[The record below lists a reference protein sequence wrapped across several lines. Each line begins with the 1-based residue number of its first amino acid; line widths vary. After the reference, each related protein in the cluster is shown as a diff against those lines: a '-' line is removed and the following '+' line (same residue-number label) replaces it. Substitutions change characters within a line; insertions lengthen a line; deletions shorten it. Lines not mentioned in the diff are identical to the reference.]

1 VLSSFRV
8 FVIKYKIRHSYTAQ
22 KHEGQ
27 IPNFNFL
34 ISAFRG
40 HLQNAIPRIY
50 GNGVQDRGRGLFYTL
65 NRHEW
70 LH

>member
-1 VLSSFRV
+1 MLSSFRV
-8 FVIKYKIRHSYTAQ
+8 FVIKNKIRHNSTLQ

-27 IPNFNFL
+27 LSNFYFL
-34 ISAFRG
+34 ISSFRER
-40 HLQNAIPRIY
+40 LKTAISKIY
-50 GNGVQDRGRGLFYTL
+50 GSGVQDHGRGRFYTL